1 MVIGTR
7 ILFIIFFEML
17 NILLLQKGSV
27 LKCLLTL
34 SREEIC
40 VTRFLHMT
48 T

>member
-1 MVIGTR
+1 MVIGSR

-17 NILLLQKGSV
+17 NILLLQKDSV

-34 SREEIC
+34 FREEIC
-40 VTRFLHMT
+40 FTRFLLMT